1 MFCKYDFKNYKQLP
15 KNQMPKK
22 MRCRQKREE
31 GQTKYRHSRQIVR
44 LVWTAAENKQKG
56 WGKKERKK
64 GWSFLS
70 GSERSDIYGWIGC
83 SQSQARMTAE
93 NGAGLTWDDFARIS
107 TPINGRLV
115 SVCIAPLSVCIYIA
129 ITAIS
134 FIASSRKWKQAFRLR
149 ALFLSI

>member
-15 KNQMPKK
+15 KNQMPNK

-93 NGAGLTWDDFARIS
+93 NGAGLTRDDFARIFNS
-107 TPINGRLV
+107 DQWPSCISLYRNLIRLYLHRYH
-115 SVCIAPLSVCIYIA
+115 CY
-129 ITAIS
+129 
-134 FIASSRKWKQAFRLR
+134 
-149 ALFLSI
+149 LFYR